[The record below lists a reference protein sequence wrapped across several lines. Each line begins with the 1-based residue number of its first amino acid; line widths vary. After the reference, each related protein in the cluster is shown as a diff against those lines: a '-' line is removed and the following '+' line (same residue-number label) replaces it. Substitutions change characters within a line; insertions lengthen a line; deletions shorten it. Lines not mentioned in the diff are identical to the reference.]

1 MAMRMILK
9 VQVPVEDGNEA
20 IKNRYMQSII
30 EETMQRIQP
39 EAIYFFI
46 EDGMRSA
53 IAVFDMNGSSDIPV
67 IAEPIFTALN
77 ADVQFTP
84 VMTLDDLKQGLP
96 RIGESAS

>member
-1 MAMRMILK
+1 MAMRRMLK
-9 VQVPVEDGNEA
+9 VQVSVEDGNEA

-39 EAIYFFI
+39 EVIYFFI

-53 IAVFDMNGSSDIPV
+53 IAVFDMKDSSDMPA

-77 ADVQFTP
+77 AEAQFTP
-84 VMTLDDLKQGLP
+84 VMTLDDLEQGLS
-96 RIGESAS
+96 RIG

>member
-1 MAMRMILK
+1 MRMMLK
-9 VQVPVEDGNEA
+9 VQVPVEDGNNA
-20 IKNRYMQSII
+20 TKNRYMQSII

-53 IAVFDMNGSSDIPV
+53 IAVFDMKDSSDMPA
-67 IAEPIFTALN
+67 IAEPIFIALN

-84 VMTLDDLKQGLP
+84 VMTLDDFKQGLS
-96 RIGESAS
+96 RIG

>member
-1 MAMRMILK
+1 MRMMLK

-30 EETMQRIQP
+30 EETVQRIQP

-53 IAVFDMNGSSDIPV
+53 IAVFDMKDSSDIPA

-84 VMTLDDLKQGLP
+84 VMTLDDFKQGLS
-96 RIGESAS
+96 RIG